1 MESKM
6 GGTEANAINYF
17 LMSNTIMKPGLL
29 FFFISFY
36 LGKSFS
42 QTGNPQLYKY
52 VFTVAKDGSGDFLF
66 IQDAINAIRVYPLAP
81 ITLYIKNGVYNEKI
95 ELPTNNTDVTIIGE
109 NADSTIVIF
118 NDYSGKGKHTTFTSF
133 TAKISGNRF
142 RAENITFAN
151 SAGQVGQALALYVDA
166 DKAVF
171 KNCKFLGNQ
180 DTIFSSGEGARQLFI
195 NCFIE
200 GTTDFIFGP
209 STAVFQDC
217 TIRCKSNSF
226 ITAAN
231 TPKAQPF
238 GFVFR
243 NCKIIAD
250 PEVTKLYLGRP
261 WRAFSKTV
269 FINCDLPKAIVPEG
283 WDNWGNAE
291 NEKTVFYAEYKNFG
305 DGAVDDKRVKWSK
318 LLTEK
323 EAKRFTLATIFSFN
337 NKTGVTEYRWFDDS
351 FAKPFDRAAFVN
363 KPPLQVPLYKNAV
376 PNSKQVAD
384 KESFTVNDNVTR
396 ITKVSVPS
404 ITIYKPQKQNGMAV
418 IICPG
423 GGYAVLAFD
432 KEGTRIAREMN
443 RWGVTCFVLKYRLPD
458 DSSQIDKSLAPLQD
472 AQQAIRFVKS
482 NAKEFGIAKDKIGI
496 MGFSAGGHLA
506 STAATHFTFR
516 ADINNSDTTSV
527 RPDFAV
533 LIYPVIS
540 FDSSM
545 THKGSRN
552 NLIGAAATA
561 EQINFFSN
569 ELQVTTNSP
578 PAFLVHTGDD
588 MTVPVEN
595 SLRYYRACIKNKVP
609 TELHLYPKGGHG
621 FGLYNNTT
629 EDNWMER
636 LKNWLYRL

>member
-1 MESKM
+1 M
-6 GGTEANAINYF
+6 GRVKANAVNNF
-17 LMSNTIMKPGLL
+17 LMNNITIKPGLL
-29 FFFISFY
+29 FFLITFY

-42 QTGNPQLYKY
+42 QTGNPQQYKY
-52 VFTVAKDGSGDFLF
+52 VFTVAKDGSGDYLF
-66 IQDAINAIRVYPLAP
+66 IQDAINAMRVYPLAP
-81 ITLYIKNGVYNEKI
+81 ITLYIKNGVYKEKI
-95 ELPTNNTDVTIIGE
+95 ELPANNTDVIIIGE
-109 NADSTIVIF
+109 SADSTIIVF
-118 NDYSGKGKHTTFTSF
+118 NDYSGKGRHTTFTSF

-180 DTIFSSGEGARQLFI
+180 DTIYSSGEGARQIFI

-209 STAVFQDC
+209 STAVFQNC
-217 TIRCKSNSF
+217 TIRCKGNSF
-226 ITAAN
+226 IAAAN
-231 TPKAQPF
+231 TPQGQPF

-250 PEVTKLYLGRP
+250 ADVTKLYLGRP

-269 FINCDLPKAIVPEG
+269 FISCNLPKAVAPEG

-291 NEKTVFYAEYKNFG
+291 NDKTVFYAEYKNFG
-305 DGAVDDKRVKWSK
+305 DGAVNDKRVKWSK
-318 LLTEK
+318 MLTEK
-323 EAKRFTLATIFSFN
+323 DAKRFTLPTIFSYDG
-337 NKTGVTEYRWFDDS
+337 KTDATGYRWFDDS
-351 FAKPFDRAAFVN
+351 IAKPFDRTAFVN
-363 KPPLQVPLYKNAV
+363 KPPLQVPLYKHAV
-376 PNSKQVAD
+376 PNFKQVAD
-384 KESFTVNDNVTR
+384 KESFTVSDNVTR
-396 ITKVSVPS
+396 ITKVSIPS

-443 RWGVTCFVLKYRLPD
+443 RWGVTCIVLKYRLPD
-458 DSSQIDKSLAPLQD
+458 DSSQIDKTLAPLQD

-482 NAKEFGIAKDKIGI
+482 NAEELGVVKNKIGI
-496 MGFSAGGHLA
+496 MGFSAGGHVA
-506 STAATHFTFR
+506 STAATHFTFP
-516 ADINNSDTTSV
+516 ADINNNDTSSV
-527 RPDFAV
+527 RPDFTV

-540 FDSSM
+540 FDSSI

-552 NLIGAAATA
+552 NLIGDSPSAA
-561 EQINFFSN
+561 QINLFSN
-569 ELQVTTNSP
+569 ELQVTANSP
-578 PAFLVHTGDD
+578 PAFLVHSGDD
-588 MTVPVEN
+588 ITVPVEN
-595 SLRYYRACIKNKVP
+595 SLRYYMACIKNKVP
-609 TELHLYPKGGHG
+609 AELHLYSKGGHG
-621 FGLYNNTT
+621 FGMYNNTT

-636 LKNWLYRL
+636 LKNWLDRL